1 MKTLVVDGDTE
12 VDRGPWLLGAFIR
25 SILMD
30 EKSDCIYAFISL
42 RGDGA
47 GE

>member
-12 VDRGPWLLGAFIR
+12 VDRGPWLLGPFIR

-30 EKSDCIYAFISL
+30 EKSDCIAFMFL